1 MAGSK
6 DDINVRGA
14 YLHMAA
20 DAALSLGVVIA
31 GLVVMYTGWTWL
43 DPAVSLVIVVI
54 IVAGTW
60 SLLKESLQM
69 VLAGVPAS
77 VDATQV
83 TAFLAAQTGVT
94 EVHDVHIWAMSTTE
108 TALTAHLVM
117 PGGYPGDET
126 IDHIVEHLREDFSI
140 HHCTLQV
147 EQGTTKH
154 SSCALHDAHEHD
166 HDHEHEREHEHDH
179 GGHATGHAHQ
189 H

>member
-1 MAGSK
+1 
-6 DDINVRGA
+6 
-14 YLHMAA
+14 
-20 DAALSLGVVIA
+20 
-31 GLVVMYTGWTWL
+31 
-43 DPAVSLVIVVI
+43 
-54 IVAGTW
+54 
-60 SLLKESLQM
+60 M

-83 TAFLAAQTGVT
+83 TAFLTAQTGVT

-154 SSCALHDAHEHD
+154 SSCALHDMHEHD
-166 HDHEHEREHEHDH
+166 HDH
-179 GGHATGHAHQ
+179 GHAHA